1 MGEANLE
8 LLEYKIKQLKKEN
21 MQYKIAT
28 VIATILMGICL
39 WGMLYAKDGLKDTN
53 DGYQKCVED
62 NKILMDRIT
71 QLTIK
76 Q

>member
-1 MGEANLE
+1 MGETNVE

-21 MQYKIAT
+21 LQYKIVAAIVT
-28 VIATILMGICL
+28 VLMGICL
-39 WGMLYAKDGLKDTN
+39 WGMLYAKDGLKDAN
-53 DGYQKCVED
+53 NGYQKCVED
-62 NKILMDRIT
+62 NKTLMDKIT